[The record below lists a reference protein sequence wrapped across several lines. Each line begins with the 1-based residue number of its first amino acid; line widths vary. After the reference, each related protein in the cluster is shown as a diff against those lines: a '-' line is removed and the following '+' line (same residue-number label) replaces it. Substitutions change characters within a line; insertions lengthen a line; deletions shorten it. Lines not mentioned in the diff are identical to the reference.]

1 MFKLNKTNKG
11 SVLLITLLSILL
23 GICGA
28 TAQSVNQSIEV
39 RANVPL
45 LLEYDLL
52 HETSV
57 LVIKKTN
64 IKKGIV
70 NIKNGIVV
78 SVTTNNANG
87 YLFLITSQE
96 VDFYTSATIST
107 NDDRTFEI
115 LPNSSVEISMPF
127 SGPKGETTKL
137 DFQILIPQDI
147 NQGDY
152 IWPFILSVHPL

>member
-1 MFKLNKTNKG
+1 MFKLKTNKG

-45 LLEYDLL
+45 LLEYDLIS
-52 HETSV
+52 ETSV
-57 LVIKKTN
+57 LIIKKNN

-70 NIKNGIVV
+70 NIKSGIVV

-87 YLFLITSQE
+87 YSFLITSQE
-96 VDFYTSATIST
+96 ADFYTSATISI
-107 NDDRTFEI
+107 NNGRTFKI
-115 LPNSSVEISMPF
+115 LPNSNVEISMPF
-127 SGPKGETTKL
+127 SGPKGVTTKF

-152 IWPFILSVHPL
+152 SLPFILSVHPL